1 MFSPYEELEY
11 LSDYLPEEGE
21 AVLVVRESGEL
32 ICKPWSQD
40 DLREGIHDS
49 QLYGMLVQANERL
62 NSVGTM
68 PLWVAGIAL
77 VWLAIVVHGLLGVG
91 WDRWYLI
98 PGCSIPVLYGA
109 LYWMKKRQQA
119 YFQNAILP
127 MLQTEL
133 RNRQTPFYSLL
144 AGIRQH
150 EEFRC
155 LLDEIVHWSPLNSEL

>member
-62 NSVGTM
+62 SSVGTT

-133 RNRQTPFYSLL
+133 RNRQTPFYSLV

-155 LLDEIVHWSPLNSEL
+155 LLDEIVHWSPLKSEL

>member
-32 ICKPWSQD
+32 ICKPWNQS
-40 DLREGIHDS
+40 DLRDGIHDS

-62 NSVGTM
+62 NAVGST
-68 PLWVAGIAL
+68 PLWVAGFAL
-77 VWLAIVVHGLLGVG
+77 IWLAIIVHGVLGIG
-91 WDRWYLI
+91 WDRWYLV
-98 PGCSIPVLYGA
+98 PGCSIPILYAA
-109 LYWMKKRQQA
+109 LFWTKKRQQA

-133 RNRQTPFYSLL
+133 RNRQTPFYSLV

-155 LLDEIVHWSPLNSEL
+155 LLDEIVHWSPQKSEL